1 MESCLQVLERQVSEA
16 MNETLLQDF
25 SKEEVQATLFQM
37 APLKA
42 PSPDGFSTGFFQ
54 DNWATVKEEI
64 CDAILMVLKSG
75 SVNLELNFTYLA
87 LIPKNNNPFCVLDF
101 RSISLCNVLYKIIS
115 KVLVIRLKVIL
126 LDIISPTQS
135 AFILG

>member
-1 MESCLQVLERQVSEA
+1 ME
-16 MNETLLQDF
+16 
-25 SKEEVQATLFQM
+25 
-37 APLKA
+37 PLKA
-42 PSPDGFSTGFFQ
+42 PGPDGFSTGFFQ

-87 LIPKNNNPFCVLDF
+87 LIPKNNNPSCVSDF

>member
-1 MESCLQVLERQVSEA
+1 MESCLQVLERRVSEA

-75 SVNLELNFTYLA
+75 SVTY
-87 LIPKNNNPFCVLDF
+87 F
-101 RSISLCNVLYKIIS
+101 
-115 KVLVIRLKVIL
+115 IR
-126 LDIISPTQS
+126 
-135 AFILG
+135 